1 MSFLNDISLRNKIL
15 LLVFLVFLCVV
26 TVSVIS
32 YQALLGAN
40 EREREVQNAY
50 NIIVHTRQLETS
62 LYMMESGERGFLIT
76 GDPVFLEKYDSG
88 KQLYLA
94 VFGELKRQ
102 IPSDSSVYVM
112 LEEVDRELE
121 AWKSQVAEPLI
132 NMRYAVNRNEASLD
146 QIIQVVASRAGNDR
160 FTRISQMMGQIVNAE
175 EQLLKN
181 VSEISLQALQSLQ
194 IVLIGGP
201 AITVIAGT
209 LLTFLIASSI
219 DRRLKIVTNASTQMA
234 TGRINEHYDL
244 PEGRDEVGQL
254 ATAFRQMS
262 ETIRRQLE
270 EQRRA
275 NEELRAANAT
285 KVAKEYLEQMVREYS
300 VFAEEIARGNLTVR
314 LQVSNNSDDLSLLG
328 RQLNAMVDGL
338 RTIAAQVQRA
348 NADISTA
355 AAEILAATTQQASSA
370 AEQSAALTQ
379 TATTIDEVKAISV
392 QTAKQATQVANDSQN
407 ALEIAKQGAQAVEDT
422 INGMNQIRSRVET
435 IAQTILG
442 LAEQTQAIG
451 VIMTTVSEL
460 ADQSNLLA
468 LNAAIEAARAGE
480 QGKSFAVVAQHV
492 RELAERSKAAA
503 QQVRDILA
511 EIQKATN
518 AAVMVTEE
526 GAKGVEQGVAL
537 AAQAGRIIHRI
548 ASEVENGAQAN
559 IQIAAAAQQQMVG
572 MEQIGQAMANIQQA
586 TTQALAS
593 TRQAERA
600 AQDLHTL
607 AQKLQQ
613 TVAIYRL

>member
-76 GDPVFLEKYDSG
+76 GDPLFLEKYDSG

-121 AWKSQVAEPLI
+121 AWKSQVSEPLI

-181 VSEISLQALQSLQ
+181 VSEVSLQALQSLQ

-234 TGRINEHYDL
+234 TGRINEYYDL

-314 LQVSNNSDDLSLLG
+314 LQVSNNGDDLSLLG
-328 RQLNAMVDGL
+328 KQLNAMVDGL

>member
-1 MSFLNDISLRNKIL
+1 MSFLNQISLRNKIL
-15 LLVFLVFLCVV
+15 LLVALLFVGIII
-26 TVSVIS
+26 VSVVA
-32 YQALLGAN
+32 YQSLLGAN
-40 EREREVQNAY
+40 EREQEVRIAY
-50 NIIVHTRQLETS
+50 SIIAHTRQLEAS
-62 LYMMESGERGFLIT
+62 MHMMESGERGFLIT
-76 GDPVFLEKYDSG
+76 GDPVFLEKYESG

-94 VFGELKRQ
+94 VYSEMQRDV
-102 IPSDSSVYVM
+102 PRDSEFYVL

-121 AWKSQVAEPLI
+121 KWKTQVAEPLI
-132 NMRYAVNRNEASLD
+132 NLRYAVNRNEAQLE
-146 QIIQVVASRAGNDR
+146 QVIQGVASRAGYET
-160 FTRISQMMGQIVNAE
+160 FTRISQIM
-175 EQLLKN
+175 EQL
-181 VSEISLQALQSLQ
+181 VSSEEELLNQLSESSAQSLQSLQ
-194 IVLIGGP
+194 MVLIGGP
-201 AITVIAGT
+201 GLTVVLGT
-209 LLTFLIASSI
+209 LLTLVIAGNI
-219 DRRLKIVTNASTQMA
+219 DHRLKSVTQASLQMA
-234 TGRINEHYDL
+234 GGRIHDHYDL
-244 PEGRDEVGQL
+244 PEGRDEVGRL
-254 ATAFRQMS
+254 ATAFRQMA

-270 EQRRA
+270 EQQRA
-275 NEELRAANAT
+275 NDELRAANAT
-285 KVAKEYLEQMVREYS
+285 RVAKEYLERMVREYS
-300 VFAEEIARGNLTVR
+300 AFAEEIARGNLTVR
-314 LQVSNNSDDLSLLG
+314 LQVSNNNDDLSLLG
-328 RQLNAMVDGL
+328 QQLNAMVEGL

-348 NADISTA
+348 NTDISST

-407 ALEIAKQGAQAVEDT
+407 ALDIARQGAQAVEDT

-526 GAKGVEQGVAL
+526 GAKGVEQGVTL
-537 AAQAGRIIHRI
+537 AAQAGQIIHRI
-548 ASEVENGAQAN
+548 AREVENGAQAN
-559 IQIAAAAQQQMVG
+559 IQMAAAAQQQMVG

-586 TTQALAS
+586 TAQALAS

-600 AQDLHTL
+600 AQDLHAL

>member
-132 NMRYAVNRNEASLD
+132 NMRYAVNRHEASLD

-160 FTRISQMMGQIVNAE
+160 FTRISQMMSQIVNAE

-181 VSEISLQALQSLQ
+181 VSEVSLQALQSLQ

-314 LQVSNNSDDLSLLG
+314 LQVSNNGDDLWLLG
-328 RQLNAMVDGL
+328 KQLNAMVDGL

>member
-1 MSFLNDISLRNKIL
+1 MSFLHDISLRNKIL

-32 YQALLGAN
+32 YQELLGAN

-102 IPSDSSVYVM
+102 IPSDSSMYVM

-146 QIIQVVASRAGNDR
+146 QIIQVVASRAGNNR
-160 FTRISQMMGQIVNAE
+160 FTRISQVMSQIVNAE

-181 VSEISLQALQSLQ
+181 VSEVSLQALQSLQ

-314 LQVSNNSDDLSLLG
+314 LQVSNNGDDLSLLG
-328 RQLNAMVDGL
+328 KQLNAMVDGL

>member
-1 MSFLNDISLRNKIL
+1 MSFLHDISLRNKIL

-102 IPSDSSVYVM
+102 IPSDSSMYVM

-146 QIIQVVASRAGNDR
+146 QIIQVVASRAGNNR
-160 FTRISQMMGQIVNAE
+160 FTRISQVMSQIVNAE

-181 VSEISLQALQSLQ
+181 VSEVSLQALQSLQ

-314 LQVSNNSDDLSLLG
+314 LQVSNNGDDLSLLG
-328 RQLNAMVDGL
+328 KQLNAMVDGL

>member
-76 GDPVFLEKYDSG
+76 GDPLFLEKYDSG

-121 AWKSQVAEPLI
+121 AWKSQVSEPLI

-181 VSEISLQALQSLQ
+181 VSEVSLQALQSLQ

-328 RQLNAMVDGL
+328 KQLNAMVDGL

>member
-121 AWKSQVAEPLI
+121 AWKSQVSEPLI

-160 FTRISQMMGQIVNAE
+160 FTRISQVMSQIVNAE

-181 VSEISLQALQSLQ
+181 VSEVSLQALQSLQ

-234 TGRINEHYDL
+234 TGRINEYYDL

-314 LQVSNNSDDLSLLG
+314 LQVSNNGDDLSLLG
-328 RQLNAMVDGL
+328 KQLNAMVDGL

>member
-1 MSFLNDISLRNKIL
+1 MAFLNSISLRNKIL
-15 LLVFLVFLCVV
+15 LI
-26 TVSVIS
+26 VSLILIGMIFVAVAAF
-32 YQALLGAN
+32 QALQTAQ
-40 EREREVQNAY
+40 EREQELQKTYAVIQ
-50 NIIVHTRQLETS
+50 HTYQMEAS
-62 LYMMESGERGFLIT
+62 LHMMESGERGFLIT
-76 GDPVFLEKYDSG
+76 GDPTFLDKYESG
-88 KQLYLA
+88 QKQYNDLLA
-94 VFGELKRQ
+94 ELRDIVPDQ
-102 IPSDSSVYVM
+102 TIGYQLINEIDD
-112 LEEVDRELE
+112 EVTLWKAE
-121 AWKSQVAEPLI
+121 AAQPLI
-132 NMRYAVNRNEASLD
+132 ELRYAVIRGEASID
-146 QIIQVVASRAGNDR
+146 QVIQMVASRIGRNR
-160 FTRISQMMGQIVNAE
+160 FIRISDLMKQLVSFEQDLLDEMLAESANATSNLQM
-175 EQLLKN
+175 
-181 VSEISLQALQSLQ
+181 
-194 IVLIGGP
+194 VLIGGTFA
-201 AITVIAGT
+201 AITLGT
-209 LLTFLIASSI
+209 LLTLFIAGSI
-219 DRRLKIVTNASTQMA
+219 DRRLGMVTGAAMQMA
-234 TGRINEHYDL
+234 NGKISEHYHL
-244 PEGRDEVGQL
+244 PDGKDEVGRL
-254 ATAFRQMS
+254 AVAFSQMAS
-262 ETIRRQLE
+262 TIRNQLE

-275 NEELRAANAT
+275 NEELRAASAT
-285 KVAKEYLEQMVREYS
+285 KIAKEYLEQVVRDYS
-300 VFAEEIARGNLTVR
+300 AFAAEVARGNLTVR
-314 LQVSNNSDDLSLLG
+314 LPVANNNDDLALLG
-328 RQLNAMVDGL
+328 QQLNTMVEGL
-338 RTIAAQVQRA
+338 RAIAAQVQHA
-348 NADISTA
+348 NADIATA

-392 QTAKQATQVANDSQN
+392 QTAKQATQVANDSQT
-407 ALEIAKQGAQAVEDT
+407 ALEIARQGAQAVEDT

-480 QGKSFAVVAQHV
+480 QGRSFAVVAQHV

-526 GAKGVEQGVAL
+526 GAKGVEQGVTL

-548 ASEVENGAQAN
+548 ASEVESGAQAN
-559 IQIAAAAQQQMVG
+559 IQMAAAAQQQMVG
-572 MEQIGQAMANIQQA
+572 MEQIGQAMTNIQQA

-600 AQDLHTL
+600 AQDLHIL

-613 TVAIYRL
+613 TVASYRL

>member
-1 MSFLNDISLRNKIL
+1 MSFLNQVSLRNKIL
-15 LLVFLVFLCVV
+15 LLVALLFIGIIV
-26 TVSVIS
+26 VSVVA
-32 YQALLGAN
+32 YQSLLGAN
-40 EREREVQNAY
+40 EREDEVRNAY
-50 NIIVHTRQLETS
+50 SIIVHTRQLEAS
-62 LYMMESGERGFLIT
+62 MHMMESGERGFIIT
-76 GDPVFLEKYDSG
+76 GDPVFLDKYESG
-88 KQLYLA
+88 KQLYQA
-94 VFGELKRQ
+94 VYSEMQRE
-102 IPSDSSVYVM
+102 IPRDSEFYVL

-121 AWKSQVAEPLI
+121 KWKTQIAEPLI
-132 NMRYAVNRNEASLD
+132 NLRYAVNRNEAQLD
-146 QIIQVVASRAGNDR
+146 EVIQGVASRAGHES
-160 FTRISQMMGQIVNAE
+160 FTRISQIMGQLVSSE
-175 EQLLKN
+175 EALLNQL
-181 VSEISLQALQSLQ
+181 SESSAQSLQSLQ
-194 IVLIGGP
+194 MVLIGGP
-201 AITVIAGT
+201 GVTIILGT
-209 LLTFLIASSI
+209 LLTLVIAGNI
-219 DRRLKIVTNASTQMA
+219 DHRLKGVTQASLQMA
-234 TGRINEHYDL
+234 SGRIHDHYDL
-244 PEGRDEVGQL
+244 PEGRDEVGRL
-254 ATAFRQMS
+254 ATAFRQMA

-270 EQRRA
+270 EQQRA

-300 VFAEEIARGNLTVR
+300 TFAEEIARGNLTVR
-314 LQVSNNSDDLSLLG
+314 LQASNNNDDLSLLG
-328 RQLNAMVDGL
+328 QQLNAMVDGL

-348 NADISTA
+348 NTDISTT

-407 ALEIAKQGAQAVEDT
+407 ALEIARQGAQAVENT

-526 GAKGVEQGVAL
+526 GAKGVEQGVTL
-537 AAQAGRIIHRI
+537 AAQAGQIIHRI
-548 ASEVENGAQAN
+548 AREVENGAQAN
-559 IQIAAAAQQQMVG
+559 IQMAAAAQQQMVG

-600 AQDLHTL
+600 AQDLHAL

>member
-1 MSFLNDISLRNKIL
+1 MSFLNQISLRNKIL
-15 LLVFLVFLCVV
+15 LLVALLFVGIII
-26 TVSVIS
+26 VSVVA
-32 YQALLGAN
+32 YQSLLGAN
-40 EREREVQNAY
+40 EREQEVRIAY
-50 NIIVHTRQLETS
+50 SIIAHTRQLEAS
-62 LYMMESGERGFLIT
+62 MHMMESGERGFLIT
-76 GDPVFLEKYDSG
+76 GDPVFLEKYESG

-94 VFGELKRQ
+94 VYSEMQRET
-102 IPSDSSVYVM
+102 PRDSEFYTL

-121 AWKSQVAEPLI
+121 KWKTQVAEPLI
-132 NMRYAVNRNEASLD
+132 NLRYAVNRNEAQLE
-146 QIIQVVASRAGNDR
+146 QVIQGVASRAGYET
-160 FTRISQMMGQIVNAE
+160 FTRISQIM
-175 EQLLKN
+175 EQL
-181 VSEISLQALQSLQ
+181 VSSEEELLNQLSESSAQSLQSLQ
-194 IVLIGGP
+194 MVLIGGP
-201 AITVIAGT
+201 GLTVVLGT
-209 LLTFLIASSI
+209 LLTLVIAGNI
-219 DRRLKIVTNASTQMA
+219 DHRLKSVTQASLQMA
-234 TGRINEHYDL
+234 GGRIHDHYDL
-244 PEGRDEVGQL
+244 PEGRDEVGRL
-254 ATAFRQMS
+254 ATAFRQMA

-270 EQRRA
+270 EQQRA
-275 NEELRAANAT
+275 NDELRAANAT
-285 KVAKEYLEQMVREYS
+285 RVAKEYLERMVREYS
-300 VFAEEIARGNLTVR
+300 AFAEEIARGNLTVR
-314 LQVSNNSDDLSLLG
+314 LQVSNNNDDLSLLG
-328 RQLNAMVDGL
+328 QQLNAMVEGL

-348 NADISTA
+348 NTDISST

-407 ALEIAKQGAQAVEDT
+407 ALDIARQGAQAVEDT

-526 GAKGVEQGVAL
+526 GAKGVEQGVTL
-537 AAQAGRIIHRI
+537 AAQAGQIIHRI
-548 ASEVENGAQAN
+548 AREVENGAQAN
-559 IQIAAAAQQQMVG
+559 IQMAAAAQQQMVG

-586 TTQALAS
+586 TAQALAS

-600 AQDLHTL
+600 AQDLHAL

>member
-1 MSFLNDISLRNKIL
+1 MSFLNQISLRNKIL
-15 LLVFLVFLCVV
+15 LLVALLFVGIII
-26 TVSVIS
+26 VSVVA
-32 YQALLGAN
+32 YQSLLGAN
-40 EREREVQNAY
+40 EREQEVRSAY
-50 NIIVHTRQLETS
+50 SIIVHTRQLEAS
-62 LYMMESGERGFLIT
+62 MHMMESGERGFLIT
-76 GDPVFLEKYDSG
+76 GDPVFLEQYESG

-94 VFGELKRQ
+94 VYGEMQRDV
-102 IPSDSSVYVM
+102 PRDSEFYVL

-121 AWKSQVAEPLI
+121 KWKTQVAEPLI
-132 NMRYAVNRNEASLD
+132 NLRYAVNRNEAQLEEV
-146 QIIQVVASRAGNDR
+146 IQGVASRAGHES
-160 FTRISQMMGQIVNAE
+160 FTRISQIMGQLVSSEDALLN
-175 EQLLKN
+175 QL
-181 VSEISLQALQSLQ
+181 SESSAQSLQSLQ
-194 IVLIGGP
+194 MVLIGGP
-201 AITVIAGT
+201 GVTIILGT
-209 LLTFLIASSI
+209 LLTLVIAGNI
-219 DRRLKIVTNASTQMA
+219 DHRLKGVTQASLQMA
-234 TGRINEHYDL
+234 SGRIHDHYDL
-244 PEGRDEVGQL
+244 PEGRDEVGRL
-254 ATAFRQMS
+254 ATAFRQMA

-270 EQRRA
+270 EQQRA
-275 NEELRAANAT
+275 NEELRAASAT

-300 VFAEEIARGNLTVR
+300 AFAEEIARGNLTVR
-314 LQVSNNSDDLSLLG
+314 LKVSNNNDDLSLLG
-328 RQLNAMVDGL
+328 QQLNAMVDGL

-348 NADISTA
+348 NTDISTT

-407 ALEIAKQGAQAVEDT
+407 ALDIARQGAQAVEDT

-526 GAKGVEQGVAL
+526 GAKGVEQGVTL
-537 AAQAGRIIHRI
+537 AAQAGQIIHRI
-548 ASEVENGAQAN
+548 AREVENGAQAN
-559 IQIAAAAQQQMVG
+559 IQMAAAAQQQMVG

-600 AQDLHTL
+600 AQDLHAL

>member
-1 MSFLNDISLRNKIL
+1 M
-15 LLVFLVFLCVV
+15 
-26 TVSVIS
+26 
-32 YQALLGAN
+32 
-40 EREREVQNAY
+40 
-50 NIIVHTRQLETS
+50 HTRQLETS
-62 LYMMESGERGFLIT
+62 LHMMESGERGFLIT
-76 GDPVFLEKYDSG
+76 GDPVFFLEKYESG

-94 VFGELKRQ
+94 TFGELQRQ
-102 IPSDSSVYVM
+102 IPIDSSAYAL
-112 LEEVDRELE
+112 LEEVDRELKK
-121 AWKSQVAEPLI
+121 WKSQVAEPLI
-132 NMRYAVNRNEASLD
+132 DLRYAVNRNEASLE
-146 QIIQVVASRAGNDR
+146 QVIQGVVSRAGPNS
-160 FTRISQMMGQIVNAE
+160 FARISQITGQLIYVE
-175 EQLLKN
+175 EQSLRKLAE
-181 VSEISLQALQSLQ
+181 SSLQALRNLQ
-194 IVLIGGP
+194 IILIGGP
-201 AITVIAGT
+201 AITIVVGT
-209 LLTFLIASSI
+209 LLTLLIASNI
-219 DRRLKIVTNASTQMA
+219 DRRLKAVTNASTQMA
-234 TGRINEHYDL
+234 NGRINEHYDL

-314 LQVSNNSDDLSLLG
+314 LQVSNNGDDLSLLG
-328 RQLNAMVDGL
+328 KQLNAMVDGL

-572 MEQIGQAMANIQQA
+572 MEQIGQAMANIQ
-586 TTQALAS
+586 
-593 TRQAERA
+593 RQ
-600 AQDLHTL
+600 LLKH
-607 AQKLQQ
+607 
-613 TVAIYRL
+613 

>member
-1 MSFLNDISLRNKIL
+1 MREFVPAQSL
-15 LLVFLVFLCVV
+15 
-26 TVSVIS
+26 S
-32 YQALLGAN
+32 YQLLD
-40 EREREVQNAY
+40 E
-50 NIIVHTRQLETS
+50 I
-62 LYMMESGERGFLIT
+62 
-76 GDPVFLEKYDSG
+76 DK
-88 KQLYLA
+88 
-94 VFGELKRQ
+94 ELTLWKT
-102 IPSDSSVYVM
+102 
-112 LEEVDRELE
+112 E
-121 AWKSQVAEPLI
+121 AAQPLI
-132 NMRYAVNRNEASLD
+132 ELRYAVVRGEASLD
-146 QIIQVVASRAGNDR
+146 EVVQKVASRIGRNR
-160 FTRISQMMGQIVNAE
+160 FIRISDLMQQLVKLEQDMLDQVLAE
-175 EQLLKN
+175 SEAA
-181 VSEISLQALQSLQ
+181 VSNLQT
-194 IVLIGGP
+194 VLIGGTFI
-201 AITVIAGT
+201 AITLSTLLTLFIAGT
-209 LLTFLIASSI
+209 I
-219 DRRLKIVTNASTQMA
+219 DRRLGLVTGAALKMADGHINTQYQLP
-234 TGRINEHYDL
+234 TGK
-244 PEGRDEVGQL
+244 DEVGRL
-254 ATAFRQMS
+254 AVAFSQMAD
-262 ETIRRQLE
+262 TIRHQLE

-285 KVAKEYLEQMVREYS
+285 KIAKEYLEQVVREYS
-300 VFAEEIARGNLTVR
+300 SFAAEVARGNLTVR
-314 LQVSNNSDDLSLLG
+314 LPVASNNDDLSVLG
-328 RQLNAMVDGL
+328 QQLNAMVEGL
-338 RTIAAQVQRA
+338 RAIAAQVQHA
-348 NADISTA
+348 NADIATA

-407 ALEIAKQGAQAVEDT
+407 ALEIARQGAQAVEDT
-422 INGMNQIRSRVET
+422 IAGMNQIRSRVET

-451 VIMTTVSEL
+451 TIMTTVSEL

-480 QGKSFAVVAQHV
+480 QGRSFAVVAQHV

-526 GAKGVEQGVAL
+526 GAKGVEQGVSL

-548 ASEVENGAQAN
+548 ASEVETGAQAN
-559 IQIAAAAQQQMVG
+559 IQMAAAAQQQMVG

-600 AQDLHTL
+600 AQDLHML

-613 TVAIYRL
+613 TVVVYRL

>member
-1 MSFLNDISLRNKIL
+1 MSFLNQISLRNKIL
-15 LLVFLVFLCVV
+15 LLVALLFVGIII
-26 TVSVIS
+26 VSVVA
-32 YQALLGAN
+32 YQSLLGAN
-40 EREREVQNAY
+40 EREQEVRIAY
-50 NIIVHTRQLETS
+50 SIIAHTRQLEAS
-62 LYMMESGERGFLIT
+62 MHMMESGERGFLIT
-76 GDPVFLEKYDSG
+76 GDPVFLEKYESG

-94 VFGELKRQ
+94 VYSEMQRDV
-102 IPSDSSVYVM
+102 PRDSEFYVL

-121 AWKSQVAEPLI
+121 KWKTQVAEPLI
-132 NMRYAVNRNEASLD
+132 NLRYAVNRNEAPLE
-146 QIIQVVASRAGNDR
+146 QVIQGVASRAGHES
-160 FTRISQMMGQIVNAE
+160 FTRISQIMGQLVNSE
-175 EQLLKN
+175 EELLNQL
-181 VSEISLQALQSLQ
+181 SESSAQSLQSLQ
-194 IVLIGGP
+194 IVLVGGP
-201 AITVIAGT
+201 GLTIVLGALLTLVIAGN
-209 LLTFLIASSI
+209 I
-219 DRRLKIVTNASTQMA
+219 DHRLKGVTQASLQMA
-234 TGRINEHYDL
+234 SGRIHDHYDL
-244 PEGRDEVGQL
+244 PEGRDEVGRL
-254 ATAFRQMS
+254 ATAFRQMA
-262 ETIRRQLE
+262 ETIRHQLE
-270 EQRRA
+270 EQQRA

-300 VFAEEIARGNLTVR
+300 AFAEEIARGNLTVR
-314 LQVSNNSDDLSLLG
+314 LQVSNNNDDLSLLG
-328 RQLNAMVDGL
+328 QQLNAMVEGL

-348 NADISTA
+348 NTDISST

-407 ALEIAKQGAQAVEDT
+407 ALDIARQGAQAVEDT

-526 GAKGVEQGVAL
+526 GAKGVEQGVTL
-537 AAQAGRIIHRI
+537 AAQAGQIIHRI
-548 ASEVENGAQAN
+548 AREVENGAQAN
-559 IQIAAAAQQQMVG
+559 IQMAAAAQQQMVG

-586 TTQALAS
+586 TAQALAS

-600 AQDLHTL
+600 AQDLHAL

>member
-1 MSFLNDISLRNKIL
+1 MSFLNQISLRNKIL
-15 LLVFLVFLCVV
+15 LLVALLFVGIII
-26 TVSVIS
+26 VSVVA
-32 YQALLGAN
+32 YQSLLGAN
-40 EREREVQNAY
+40 EREQEVRIAY
-50 NIIVHTRQLETS
+50 SIIAHTRQLEAS
-62 LYMMESGERGFLIT
+62 MHMMESGERGFLIT
-76 GDPVFLEKYDSG
+76 GDPVFLEKYESG

-94 VFGELKRQ
+94 VYSEMQRE
-102 IPSDSSVYVM
+102 IPRDSEFYTL

-121 AWKSQVAEPLI
+121 KWKTQVAEPLI
-132 NMRYAVNRNEASLD
+132 NLRYAVNRNEAPLE
-146 QIIQVVASRAGNDR
+146 QVIQGVASRAGHES
-160 FTRISQMMGQIVNAE
+160 FTRISQIMGQLVNSE
-175 EQLLKN
+175 EELLNQL
-181 VSEISLQALQSLQ
+181 SESSAQSLQSLQ
-194 IVLIGGP
+194 MVLIGGP
-201 AITVIAGT
+201 GLTVVLGT
-209 LLTFLIASSI
+209 LLTLVIAGNI
-219 DRRLKIVTNASTQMA
+219 DHRLKSVTQASLQMA
-234 TGRINEHYDL
+234 GGRIHDHYDL
-244 PEGRDEVGQL
+244 PEGRDEVGRL
-254 ATAFRQMS
+254 ATAFRQMA

-270 EQRRA
+270 EQQRA
-275 NEELRAANAT
+275 NDELRAANAT
-285 KVAKEYLEQMVREYS
+285 RVAKEYLERMVREYS
-300 VFAEEIARGNLTVR
+300 AFAEEIARGNLTVR
-314 LQVSNNSDDLSLLG
+314 LQVSNNNDDLSLLG
-328 RQLNAMVDGL
+328 QQLNAMVEGL

-348 NADISTA
+348 NTDISST

-407 ALEIAKQGAQAVEDT
+407 ALDIARQGAQAVEDT

-526 GAKGVEQGVAL
+526 GAKGVEQGVTL
-537 AAQAGRIIHRI
+537 AAQAGQIIHRI
-548 ASEVENGAQAN
+548 AREVENGAQAN
-559 IQIAAAAQQQMVG
+559 IQMAAAAQQQMVG

-586 TTQALAS
+586 TAQALAS

-600 AQDLHTL
+600 AQDLHAL

>member
-102 IPSDSSVYVM
+102 IPSDSSMYVM

-160 FTRISQMMGQIVNAE
+160 FTRISQVMSQIVNAE

-181 VSEISLQALQSLQ
+181 VSEVSLQALQSLQ

-314 LQVSNNSDDLSLLG
+314 LQVSNNGDDLSLLG
-328 RQLNAMVDGL
+328 KQLNAMVDGL

>member
-102 IPSDSSVYVM
+102 IPSDSSMYVM

-160 FTRISQMMGQIVNAE
+160 FTRISQMMSRIVNAE
-175 EQLLKN
+175 EQLLKH
-181 VSEISLQALQSLQ
+181 VSEVSLQALQSLQ

-314 LQVSNNSDDLSLLG
+314 LQVSNNGDDLSLLG
-328 RQLNAMVDGL
+328 KQLNAMVDGL

>member
-102 IPSDSSVYVM
+102 IPSDSSMYVM

-121 AWKSQVAEPLI
+121 AWKSQVSEPLI

-181 VSEISLQALQSLQ
+181 VSEVSLQALQSLQ

-328 RQLNAMVDGL
+328 KQLNAMVDGL

>member
-76 GDPVFLEKYDSG
+76 GDPLFLEKYDSG

-121 AWKSQVAEPLI
+121 AWKSQVSEPLI

-160 FTRISQMMGQIVNAE
+160 FTRISQVMSQIVNAE

-181 VSEISLQALQSLQ
+181 VSEVSLQALQSLQ

-328 RQLNAMVDGL
+328 KQLNAMVDGL

>member
-1 MSFLNDISLRNKIL
+1 MSFLHDISLRNKIL

-102 IPSDSSVYVM
+102 IPSDSSMYVM

-160 FTRISQMMGQIVNAE
+160 FTRISQVMSQIVNAE

-181 VSEISLQALQSLQ
+181 VSEVSLQALQSLQ

>member
-1 MSFLNDISLRNKIL
+1 MSFLHDISLRNKIL

-102 IPSDSSVYVM
+102 IPSDSSMYVM

-121 AWKSQVAEPLI
+121 AWKSQIAEPLI

-160 FTRISQMMGQIVNAE
+160 FTRISQVMSQIVNAE

-181 VSEISLQALQSLQ
+181 VSEVSLQALQSLQ

-314 LQVSNNSDDLSLLG
+314 LQVSNNGDDLSLLG
-328 RQLNAMVDGL
+328 KQLNAMVDGL

-392 QTAKQATQVANDSQN
+392 QTAKQATQVADDSQN

>member
-1 MSFLNDISLRNKIL
+1 MAFLNSLNLRNKIL
-15 LLVFLVFLCVV
+15 LIVGIVLLGMALV
-26 TVSVIS
+26 TVAS
-32 YQALLGAN
+32 YQALQTFDQHEQYLLQTY
-40 EREREVQNAY
+40 RVIDY
-50 NIIVHTRQLETS
+50 SRQMEAS
-62 LYMMESGERGFLIT
+62 LYMAESGERGFLIT
-76 GDPVFLEKYDSG
+76 GDPTFLEKYEKALAWYGDLRAELRNLIPAQTPEY
-88 KQLYLA
+88 QL
-94 VFGELKRQ
+94 
-102 IPSDSSVYVM
+102 
-112 LEEVDRELE
+112 LE
-121 AWKSQVAEPLI
+121 AVDQEFNAWKAEAAQPLI
-132 NMRYAVNRNEASLD
+132 DLRYAVVRGGASID
-146 QIIQVVASRAGNDR
+146 DVIERVASRIGRNR
-160 FTRISQMMGQIVNAE
+160 FARISELMR
-175 EQLLKN
+175 QLADQEYAMLN
-181 VSEISLQALQSLQ
+181 QAASETESSMQNLQV
-194 IVLIGGP
+194 VLVGGTFLT
-201 AITVIAGT
+201 AMLSG
-209 LLTFLIASSI
+209 LLTFVMAGAI
-219 DRRLKIVTNASTQMA
+219 DRRLGMVTSAAMHMAS
-234 TGRINEHYDL
+234 GRLNERYQL
-244 PEGRDEVGQL
+244 PDGQDEVGRL
-254 ATAFRQMS
+254 ASAFSQMAD
-262 ETIRRQLE
+262 TIRNQLE

-275 NEELRAANAT
+275 NEELRAASAT
-285 KVAKEYLEQMVREYS
+285 KVAKEYLEQVVREYGA
-300 VFAEEIARGNLTVR
+300 FAAEVARGNLTVR
-314 LQVSNNSDDLSLLG
+314 LQVANANDDLTVLG
-328 RQLNAMVDGL
+328 QQLNTMVEGL
-338 RTIAAQVQRA
+338 RAIAAQVQHA
-348 NADISTA
+348 NADIATA

-392 QTAKQATQVANDSQN
+392 QTAKQATQVANDSQH
-407 ALEIAKQGAQAVEDT
+407 AMEIARQGAQAVEET
-422 INGMNQIRSRVET
+422 INGMNQIRARVET

-480 QGKSFAVVAQHV
+480 QGRSFAVVAQHV

-526 GAKGVEQGVAL
+526 GAKGVEQGVTL

-548 ASEVENGAQAN
+548 ASEVESGAQAS
-559 IQIAAAAQQQMVG
+559 IQISAAAQQQMVG
-572 MEQIGQAMANIQQA
+572 MEQIGQAMSNIQQA

-613 TVAIYRL
+613 TVAAYRL

>member
-32 YQALLGAN
+32 YQALLGTN

-50 NIIVHTRQLETS
+50 NIIVHTRRLETS

-102 IPSDSSVYVM
+102 IPSDSSMYVM

-328 RQLNAMVDGL
+328 KQLNAMVDGL

-422 INGMNQIRSRVET
+422 INGMNQIRGRVET

>member
-1 MSFLNDISLRNKIL
+1 MSFLNQISLRNKIL
-15 LLVFLVFLCVV
+15 LLVALLFVGIII
-26 TVSVIS
+26 VSVVA
-32 YQALLGAN
+32 YQSLLGAN
-40 EREREVQNAY
+40 EREQEVRIAY
-50 NIIVHTRQLETS
+50 SIIAHTRQLEAS
-62 LYMMESGERGFLIT
+62 MHMMESGERGFLIT
-76 GDPVFLEKYDSG
+76 GDPVFLEKYESG

-94 VFGELKRQ
+94 VYSEMQRE
-102 IPSDSSVYVM
+102 IPRDSEFYTL

-121 AWKSQVAEPLI
+121 KWKTQVAEPLI
-132 NMRYAVNRNEASLD
+132 NLRYAVNRNEAQLE
-146 QIIQVVASRAGNDR
+146 QVIQGVASRAGYET
-160 FTRISQMMGQIVNAE
+160 FTRISQIM
-175 EQLLKN
+175 EQL
-181 VSEISLQALQSLQ
+181 VSSEEELLNQLSESSAQSLQSLQ
-194 IVLIGGP
+194 MVLIGGP
-201 AITVIAGT
+201 GLTVVLGT
-209 LLTFLIASSI
+209 LLTLVIAGNI
-219 DRRLKIVTNASTQMA
+219 DHRLKSVTQASLQMA
-234 TGRINEHYDL
+234 GGRIHDHYDL
-244 PEGRDEVGQL
+244 PEGRDEVGRL
-254 ATAFRQMS
+254 ATAFRQMA

-270 EQRRA
+270 EQQRA
-275 NEELRAANAT
+275 NDELRAANAT
-285 KVAKEYLEQMVREYS
+285 RVAKEYLERMVREYS
-300 VFAEEIARGNLTVR
+300 AFAEEIARGNLTVR
-314 LQVSNNSDDLSLLG
+314 LQVSNNNDDLSLLG
-328 RQLNAMVDGL
+328 QQLNAMVEGL

-348 NADISTA
+348 NTDISST

-407 ALEIAKQGAQAVEDT
+407 ALDIARQGAQAVEDT

-526 GAKGVEQGVAL
+526 GAKGVEQGVTL
-537 AAQAGRIIHRI
+537 AAQAGQIIHRI
-548 ASEVENGAQAN
+548 AREVENGAQAN
-559 IQIAAAAQQQMVG
+559 IQMAAAAQQQMVG

-586 TTQALAS
+586 TAQALAS

-600 AQDLHTL
+600 AQDLHAL

>member
-76 GDPVFLEKYDSG
+76 GDPVLLEKYDSG

-102 IPSDSSVYVM
+102 IPSDSSMYVM

-121 AWKSQVAEPLI
+121 AWKSQVSEPLI

-160 FTRISQMMGQIVNAE
+160 FTRISQVMSQIVNAE

-181 VSEISLQALQSLQ
+181 VSEVSLQALQSLQ

-314 LQVSNNSDDLSLLG
+314 LQVSNNGDDLSLLG
-328 RQLNAMVDGL
+328 KQLNAMVDGL

>member
-1 MSFLNDISLRNKIL
+1 MSFFNSISLRNKIML
-15 LLVFLVFLCVV
+15 IAGLILIGLVAVAIVA
-26 TVSVIS
+26 
-32 YQALLGAN
+32 YQAMVAASA
-40 EREREVQNAY
+40 REQELRYAY
-50 NIIVHTRQLETS
+50 TVIDHTRQLEAS

-76 GDPVFLEKYDSG
+76 GDPAFLEKYENG
-88 KQLYLA
+88 QKRYQTLRE
-94 VFGELKRQ
+94 ELNTL
-102 IPSDSSVYVM
+102 IPSNNPNYALIQQIDQ
-112 LEEVDRELE
+112 EL
-121 AWKSQVAEPLI
+121 ALWKSEAAQPLI
-132 NMRYAVNRNEASLD
+132 DLRYAVVRGEAQLD
-146 QIIQVVASRAGNDR
+146 QVVEKVASRIGRNR
-160 FTRISQMMGQIVNAE
+160 FLQISATLQ
-175 EQLLKN
+175 QLADQEYTYLDQ
-181 VSEISLQALQSLQ
+181 VATASQEALDNLR

-201 AITVIAGT
+201 IAATLVSVLLTLFIAGG
-209 LLTFLIASSI
+209 I
-219 DRRLKIVTNASTQMA
+219 DRRLKQVTHASLQMA
-234 TGRINEHYDL
+234 RGRLEEQYEL
-244 PEGRDEVGQL
+244 PAGRDEVGQL
-254 ATAFRQMS
+254 AIAFDQMAT
-262 ETIRRQLE
+262 TIRKQLE
-270 EQRRA
+270 DLRRA
-275 NEELRAANAT
+275 NEELRAASAT
-285 KVAKEYLEQMVREYS
+285 KVAKEYLEQVVREYGS
-300 VFAEEIARGNLTVR
+300 FATEVARGNLAVR
-314 LQVSNNSDDLSLLG
+314 LTIANDNDDLASLG
-328 RQLNAMVDGL
+328 RQLNAMVEGL
-338 RTIAAQVQRA
+338 RAIAGQVQQA
-348 NADISTA
+348 NADIATA

-392 QTAKQATQVANDSQN
+392 QTAKQATQVATDSQN
-407 ALEIAKQGAQAVEDT
+407 ALEIARQGAQAVEET

-548 ASEVENGAQAN
+548 AGEVETGAQAN

-572 MEQIGQAMANIQQA
+572 MEQIGQAMSNIQQA
-586 TTQALAS
+586 TAQALAS

-613 TVAIYRL
+613 SVSAYRL

>member
-1 MSFLNDISLRNKIL
+1 MSFLNQISLRNKIL
-15 LLVFLVFLCVV
+15 LLVALLFVGIMI
-26 TVSVIS
+26 VSVVA
-32 YQALLGAN
+32 YQSLFSTN
-40 EREREVQNAY
+40 EREQEVRSSY
-50 NIIVHTRQLETS
+50 SIIVHTRQLETS
-62 LYMMESGERGFLIT
+62 MHMMESGERGFLIT
-76 GDPVFLEKYDSG
+76 GDPVFLEKYESG

-94 VFGELKRQ
+94 VYGEMRRDV
-102 IPSDSSVYVM
+102 PRDSEFYVL

-121 AWKSQVAEPLI
+121 KWKTQVAEPLI
-132 NMRYAVNRNEASLD
+132 NLRYAVNRNEAQLEEV
-146 QIIQVVASRAGNDR
+146 IQGVASRAGHES
-160 FTRISQMMGQIVNAE
+160 FTRISQIMGQLVSSE
-175 EQLLKN
+175 EALLN
-181 VSEISLQALQSLQ
+181 QFSESSAQSLQSLQ
-194 IVLIGGP
+194 MVLIGGP
-201 AITVIAGT
+201 GVTIILGT
-209 LLTFLIASSI
+209 LLTLVIAGNI
-219 DRRLKIVTNASTQMA
+219 DHRLKGVTQASLQMA
-234 TGRINEHYDL
+234 SGRIHDHYDL
-244 PEGRDEVGQL
+244 PEGRDEVGRL
-254 ATAFRQMS
+254 ATAFRQMA

-270 EQRRA
+270 EQQRA
-275 NEELRAANAT
+275 NEELRAASAT
-285 KVAKEYLEQMVREYS
+285 KVAKDYLEQMVREYS
-300 VFAEEIARGNLTVR
+300 AFAEEIARGNLTVR
-314 LQVSNNSDDLSLLG
+314 LKVSNNNDDLSLLG
-328 RQLNAMVDGL
+328 QQLNAMVDGL

-348 NADISTA
+348 NTDISTT

-407 ALEIAKQGAQAVEDT
+407 ALEIARQGAQAVENT

-526 GAKGVEQGVAL
+526 GAKGVEQGVTL
-537 AAQAGRIIHRI
+537 AAQAGQIIHRI
-548 ASEVENGAQAN
+548 AREVENGAQAN
-559 IQIAAAAQQQMVG
+559 IQMAAAAQQQMVG
-572 MEQIGQAMANIQQA
+572 MEQIGQAMANIRQA

-600 AQDLHTL
+600 AQDLHAL
-607 AQKLQQ
+607 ARSCSRQ
-613 TVAIYRL
+613 

>member
-1 MSFLNDISLRNKIL
+1 MSFLHDISLRNKIL

-102 IPSDSSVYVM
+102 IPSDSSMYVM

-160 FTRISQMMGQIVNAE
+160 FTRISQMMSRIVNAE
-175 EQLLKN
+175 EQLLKH
-181 VSEISLQALQSLQ
+181 VSEVSLQALQSLQ

-314 LQVSNNSDDLSLLG
+314 LQVSNNGDDLSLLG
-328 RQLNAMVDGL
+328 KQLNAMVDGL

>member
-1 MSFLNDISLRNKIL
+1 MSFLNQISLRNKIL
-15 LLVFLVFLCVV
+15 LLVALLFVGIII
-26 TVSVIS
+26 VSVVA
-32 YQALLGAN
+32 YQSLLGAN
-40 EREREVQNAY
+40 EREQEVRIAY
-50 NIIVHTRQLETS
+50 SIIAHTRQLEAS
-62 LYMMESGERGFLIT
+62 MHMMESGERGFLIT
-76 GDPVFLEKYDSG
+76 GDPVFLEKYESG

-94 VFGELKRQ
+94 VYSEMQREKPR
-102 IPSDSSVYVM
+102 DSEFYTL

-121 AWKSQVAEPLI
+121 KWKTQVAEPLI
-132 NMRYAVNRNEASLD
+132 NLRYAVNRNEAQLE
-146 QIIQVVASRAGNDR
+146 QVIQGVASRAGYET
-160 FTRISQMMGQIVNAE
+160 FTRISQIM
-175 EQLLKN
+175 EQL
-181 VSEISLQALQSLQ
+181 VSSEEELLNQLSESSAQSLQSLQ
-194 IVLIGGP
+194 MVLIGGP
-201 AITVIAGT
+201 GLTVVLGT
-209 LLTFLIASSI
+209 LLTLVIAGNI
-219 DRRLKIVTNASTQMA
+219 DHRLKSVTQASLQMA
-234 TGRINEHYDL
+234 GGRIHDHYDL
-244 PEGRDEVGQL
+244 PEGRDEVGRL
-254 ATAFRQMS
+254 ATAFRQMA

-270 EQRRA
+270 EQQRA
-275 NEELRAANAT
+275 NDELRAANAT
-285 KVAKEYLEQMVREYS
+285 RVAKEYLERMVREYS
-300 VFAEEIARGNLTVR
+300 AFAEEIARGNLTVR
-314 LQVSNNSDDLSLLG
+314 LQVSNNNDDLSLLG
-328 RQLNAMVDGL
+328 QQLNAMVEGL

-348 NADISTA
+348 NTDISST

-407 ALEIAKQGAQAVEDT
+407 ALDIARQGAQAVEDT

-526 GAKGVEQGVAL
+526 GAKGVEQGVTL
-537 AAQAGRIIHRI
+537 AAQAGQIIHRI
-548 ASEVENGAQAN
+548 AREVENGAQAN
-559 IQIAAAAQQQMVG
+559 IQMAAAAQQQMVG

-586 TTQALAS
+586 TAQALAS

-600 AQDLHTL
+600 AQDLHAL

>member
-102 IPSDSSVYVM
+102 IPSDSSMYVM

-121 AWKSQVAEPLI
+121 AWKSQVSEPLI

-181 VSEISLQALQSLQ
+181 VSEVSLQALQSLQ

-314 LQVSNNSDDLSLLG
+314 LQVSNNGDDLSLLG
-328 RQLNAMVDGL
+328 KQLNAMVDGL